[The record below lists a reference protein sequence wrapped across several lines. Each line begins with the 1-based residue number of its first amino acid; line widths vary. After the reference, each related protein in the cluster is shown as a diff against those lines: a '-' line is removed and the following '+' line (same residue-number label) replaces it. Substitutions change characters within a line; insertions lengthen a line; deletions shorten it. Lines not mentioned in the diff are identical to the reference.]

1 MTKKDLQ
8 QIYYINR
15 EIKMW
20 QNKLNSITEI
30 GAVNIT
36 GVPGAHN
43 ISDSVSDM
51 AMQKS
56 ELQTIIAGKLAELKI
71 KRREVMNFINGID
84 DSLMRQI
91 MQCRFIDCMSWRQV
105 SEEVYG
111 RYDKEDLARVS
122 CNNFLRKKEIF

>member
-91 MQCRFIDCMSWRQV
+91 MQYRFIDCMSWRQV
-105 SEEVYG
+105 SDVVYG
-111 RYDKEDLARVS
+111 RIDEEDNMRMA
-122 CNNFLRKKEIF
+122 CNRYLKKHGIF

>member
-91 MQCRFIDCMSWRQV
+91 IQCRFIDCMSWRQV
-105 SEEVYG
+105 SEAIYG
-111 RYDKEDLARVS
+111 RIDEDHNIRMTCDRYL
-122 CNNFLRKKEIF
+122 KKHGIF